1 MALTTL
7 DLALAGMQPA
17 RMITKGVSGTLV
29 AGRPHTWWAIAGSPG
44 AGSYDTTL
52 NGATLTGNSVAGQ
65 IPRTN
70 PGSGEARIASVEF
83 MTLQTGVLIIADR
96 LWQNRIANSTGAQSI
111 TSPAWP
117 ARDVA
122 GSTNGDGVLLGLE
135 LSTASSAGTPTAA
148 ITYTNQANTGSRTA
162 NLLDAFTATTAV
174 GSFLRYDLQAGDTGV
189 RSVQSINLSATL
201 TGGVC
206 NIVAYRPLLTLP
218 LTANIPYSKDALT
231 SAFPKVYDG
240 AVLFFI
246 FVPSTT
252 TTTTLVGSYAESQG

>member
-44 AGSYDTTL
+44 AGSYDATL

-83 MTLQTGVLIIADR
+83 MSLQTGVLIIADR

-111 TSPAWP
+111 TSPTWP

-122 GSTNGDGVLLGLE
+122 EIGRAHV
-135 LSTASSAGTPTAA
+135 
-148 ITYTNQANTGSRTA
+148 
-162 NLLDAFTATTAV
+162 
-174 GSFLRYDLQAGDTGV
+174 
-189 RSVQSINLSATL
+189 
-201 TGGVC
+201 
-206 NIVAYRPLLTLP
+206 
-218 LTANIPYSKDALT
+218 
-231 SAFPKVYDG
+231 
-240 AVLFFI
+240 
-246 FVPSTT
+246 
-252 TTTTLVGSYAESQG
+252 